1 MSNQSNHPP
10 AQRITRAM
18 LLALII
24 AVCVMA
30 IEWRLLSVFNVEDRV
45 NVFAIIAVTTSVAI
59 GFVIGQWTRK
69 CWQKQN
75 D

>member
-1 MSNQSNHPP
+1 
-10 AQRITRAM
+10 M

-45 NVFAIIAVTTSVAI
+45 NVSPSSRLLPL
-59 GFVIGQWTRK
+59 WRL
-69 CWQKQN
+69 
-75 D
+75 DSL